1 LNEYNRLLDRANRP
15 ETGPAVPPVPAV
27 LTGAELRVRVDRDA
41 VRGVFNLTGDVLRTG
56 INRVHLLTGATLVDG
71 AMAGRPL
78 PLVTDGPNHWALLLG
93 PGPFGVTLE
102 WGGSLAFTP
111 GRASFTLPVP
121 PAGAARAV
129 FDVPGEQAD
138 VRLSPGLVTRRSS
151 AGGRTQVEATLD
163 PGSSTT
169 VSWSMRDSAP
179 VAASREVRTIADVFT
194 LVTIGESD
202 LRMVAL
208 ADLTVVQG
216 EPATTAVRLPAG
228 YELTTL
234 TGNSFET
241 YTERDGLVT
250 LTLSNPAA
258 RRHQFLLGLERPHEG
273 GSFALTTGLV
283 TLPGVQRE
291 QGEIALEGVGTLE
304 LAVAEREA
312 LHRID
317 VREINPSLQSLARQ
331 SLLSAFR
338 YQTTA
343 GAEPPAVALDVK
355 RFGNAGVIAAVADR
369 ATATTLVTSEGRALT
384 EIVLHIQNR
393 AQPFLKVAL
402 PTGASMVS
410 VEVAGQSAKPAL
422 GTDGT
427 RVPLLRPGFK
437 PQGPYAVSFVYLH
450 DGTPFARKGNVQMA
464 LPTMD
469 IPVSLVE
476 WEVFVPERY
485 EAKPIGGNVIARTAY
500 ASLAGESPIYTSRSS
515 VVVSTSAQTSLD
527 GPVNAGAGTIAG
539 SVRDTS
545 GGVMPGVTVQVTSA
559 SLVEKSRSS
568 VTDSTGRFQIT
579 ALPPGVYSLTMSLTG
594 FVSVRRENVLVSGGA
609 TTSASATMQVGQ
621 VGETVTVVAEAPV
634 VDVQNARQQ
643 MTLGESETGG
653 APVRRVPKQQVQA
666 PSQNVINLQQRASG
680 VLPVRVDVPRSGIS
694 HQFVRALVVD
704 EQTTV
709 DLRYKRK

>member
-1 LNEYNRLLDRANRP
+1 MRTLSKATLTTTVLLLAHAAGAQTPPRPADPARTVTLPLNEYNRLLDQANRP
-15 ETGPAVPPVPAV
+15 DAGPPIPPVPAV
-27 LTGAELRVRVDRDA
+27 LTGAELRIRVDRDA

-56 INRVHLLTGATLVDG
+56 IHRVHLLTGGTLVDG

-78 PLVTDGPNHWALLLG
+78 PLVTDGTNHSALLLG

-102 WGGSLAFTP
+102 WGGALTFTP

-121 PAGAARAV
+121 PAGTARAV
-129 FDVPGEQAD
+129 IDLPGEQAD
-138 VRLSPGLVTRRSS
+138 VRLSAGLVTRRSS
-151 AGGRTQVEATLD
+151 AGGRTSVEATLD
-163 PGSSTT
+163 PGAATT

-179 VAASREVRTIADVFT
+179 VANAREVRTIAEVYT
-194 LVTIGESD
+194 LVTLGESD
-202 LRMVAL
+202 VRMVTL

-216 EPATTAVRLPAG
+216 EPATATVRIPAG

-241 YTERDGLVT
+241 YTERERVIT
-250 LTLSNPAA
+250 LTLSNPSA

-273 GSFALTTGLV
+273 GSFSLTTDLV

-291 QGEIALEGVGTLE
+291 QGEIALEGTGTLE
-304 LAVAEREA
+304 LAVAERA
-312 LHRID
+312 GLHRID
-317 VREINPSLQSLARQ
+317 VREINSALQSLSRQ
-331 SLLSAFR
+331 SVLSAFR
-338 YQTTA
+338 YQSSS

-355 RFGNAGVIAAVADR
+355 RFDNAGVIAAVADR

-402 PTGASMVS
+402 PKGASMVS

-437 PQGPYAVSFVYLH
+437 PQGPYDVSFVYLH

-485 EAKPIGGNVIARTAY
+485 EAKPVGGNVIARTVY
-500 ASLAGESPIYTSRSS
+500 DIVAGGAPRAESRSR
-515 VVVSTSAQTSLD
+515 VVMSTSERVSDSADSR
-527 GPVNAGAGTIAG
+527 AGTIAG
-539 SVRDTS
+539 RVRDAA
-545 GGVMPGVTVQVTSA
+545 GGVLPGVTVQVSSA
-559 SLVEKSRSS
+559 SLVEKTRTA
-568 VTDSTGRFQIT
+568 VTDSNGGFQIA
-579 ALPPGVYSLTMSLTG
+579 ALPPGVYSLAMALPG
-594 FVSVRRENVLVSGGA
+594 FTSIRQENVLVSGGV
-609 TTSASATMQVGQ
+609 TTTANASMLVGAIAEA
-621 VGETVTVVAEAPV
+621 VTVTAEAPV
-634 VDVQNARQQ
+634 VDVQNARHD
-643 MTLGESETGG
+643 
-653 APVRRVPKQQVQA
+653 R
-666 PSQNVINLQQRASG
+666 
-680 VLPVRVDVPRSGIS
+680 
-694 HQFVRALVVD
+694 
-704 EQTTV
+704 
-709 DLRYKRK
+709 